1 MKTNSFSVSEALS
14 FGWEKVK
21 ANFLFFILLMIVSF
35 VGPNLFYMI
44 KGLLGLDSA
53 FYNLAFSLASW
64 ILSIIISMGVLKIYL
79 KVVDGQPY
87 KLEDILST
95 AHLWLKY
102 LIGSILYVV
111 IVMIGLLLLI
121 VPGIILAVKYQY
133 LMYLVIDEELGP
145 LEALGKSG
153 RITNGNKFNLFIWGL
168 IMALVNAVGVLA
180 FFVGLFVTIP
190 LTSVASAYVYRK
202 LSKEVV

>member
-1 MKTNSFSVSEALS
+1 MKTNSFSISEALS
-14 FGWEKVK
+14 IGWEKVK
-21 ANFLFFILLMIVSF
+21 ANFLFFVLLMIVSL
-35 VGPNLFYMI
+35 VGPNLLYLI
-44 KGLLGLDSA
+44 KGMLQLDSA
-53 FYNLAFSLASW
+53 FYNFVFSVTSW
-64 ILSIIISMGVLKIYL
+64 VLSIIIGMGVLKIYL
-79 KVVDGQPY
+79 KVVDGQSY

-95 AHLWLKY
+95 THLWLKY
-102 LIGSILYVV
+102 LLGSLLYGA

-168 IMALVNAVGVLA
+168 VMALVNVVGALA

-190 LTSVASAYVYRK
+190 LTSIASAYIYRK
-202 LSKEVV
+202 LSKGVA

>member
-21 ANFLFFILLMIVSF
+21 ANFLFLILLMIVSF
-35 VGPNLFYMI
+35 VGPNLLYMI
-44 KGLLGLDSA
+44 KGMLGLDSA

-79 KVVDGQPY
+79 KVVDGQPF

-102 LIGSILYVV
+102 LIGSLLYG
-111 IVMIGLLLLI
+111 IIIMIGLLLLV
-121 VPGIILAVKYQY
+121 VPGIIFAIKYQY
-133 LMYLVIDEELGP
+133 LIYLVVDEELGP

-153 RITNGNKFNLFIWGL
+153 RITSGNKFNLFVWGL
-168 IMALVNAVGVLA
+168 VMVLVNVVGALA

-190 LTSVASAYVYRK
+190 LTSVASAYIYRK
-202 LSKEVV
+202 LSKGVV

>member
-1 MKTNSFSVSEALS
+1 
-14 FGWEKVK
+14 
-21 ANFLFFILLMIVSF
+21 
-35 VGPNLFYMI
+35 
-44 KGLLGLDSA
+44 
-53 FYNLAFSLASW
+53 
-64 ILSIIISMGVLKIYL
+64 
-79 KVVDGQPY
+79 
-87 KLEDILST
+87 LST
-95 AHLWLKY
+95 THLWLKY
-102 LIGSILYVV
+102 LLGSLLYGA

-168 IMALVNAVGVLA
+168 VMALVNVVGALA

-190 LTSVASAYVYRK
+190 LTSIASAYIYRK
-202 LSKEVV
+202 LSKGVA